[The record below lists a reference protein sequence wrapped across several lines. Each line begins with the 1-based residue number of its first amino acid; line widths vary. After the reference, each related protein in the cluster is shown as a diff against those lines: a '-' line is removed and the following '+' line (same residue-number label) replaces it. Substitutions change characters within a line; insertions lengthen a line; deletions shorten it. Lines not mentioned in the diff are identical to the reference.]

1 MQIEGTADPFS
12 LDIPFESPFYHRLF
26 TIARPVADSL
36 IGVESFNKLYQQVRT
51 RKHTESFF
59 RTVLDEMNTSVRI
72 ADADKERI
80 PQKGPVV
87 VVANHPFGCIEGI
100 VLGALLLEK
109 RADAKVMANYML
121 GGVAELREHLFLVDP
136 FSSRE
141 SRHKNRRPLREAYS
155 HLQNGGMV
163 GVFPAGKVAHYSPQT
178 HTIEEGMWSDT
189 VSRLILGTGASVL
202 PVWFDGANSA
212 LFQSVGLL
220 HPRLRTAMLIRE
232 FLRMRGKEIT
242 MRVGNSIPAEALA
255 KLGADEDIADYLRT
269 RTLMLGGREEA
280 TAVAMPRATSV
291 VLPLKRQAHQ
301 EDIDNLPA
309 RAVLVECGDFVV
321 YDASAEIIP
330 NVLHEIG
337 RLREL
342 SFRCTGEGTGR
353 SIDLDKFD
361 KFYRHIIVWNR
372 ANSEVVGA
380 YRLGQSDVI
389 LRFLGKSG
397 LYTSTLFDFEDSLI
411 ERVQPALELGR
422 SFVRTEYQK
431 AYQPLLLLW
440 KGIAAFVVNN
450 PQYKT
455 LFGPVSIAGTYQP
468 LSQRLMANF
477 LHQHHY
483 LPEQAALVTPRT
495 PFEYPKNSQ
504 SELTAH
510 DLSLLIEDI
519 EGAGRGV
526 PVLLKQYLKLGGKV
540 LGFNVDS
547 KFSNALDSLLLVDLT
562 TTNRCVLERY
572 MGKEGAAAFLAYHG
586 ITLPSTDAQPKPLE
600 RILHGVHHHTAWLGR
615 RGVSA

>member
-1 MQIEGTADPFS
+1 MQTEGTIEPFS
-12 LDIPFESPFYHRLF
+12 LDISFESPFYHRLF
-26 TIARPVADSL
+26 TVARPIADSL
-36 IGVESFNKLYQQVRT
+36 VGVEGLNKLYQQVRT
-51 RKHTESFF
+51 RNHTESFF
-59 RTVLDEMNTSVRI
+59 RTVLEEMKASVRI
-72 ADADKERI
+72 ADADKARI
-80 PQKGPVV
+80 PTQGPVV

-109 RADAKVMANYML
+109 RSDAKVMANYML
-121 GGVAELREHLFLVDP
+121 GGIAELQKHLILVDP

-141 SRHKNRRPLREAYS
+141 SRQKNRRPLREAYS
-155 HLQNGGMV
+155 HLKQGGLV
-163 GVFPAGKVAHYSPQT
+163 GIFPAGKVAHYSPQT
-178 HTIEEGMWSDT
+178 HTVEEGMWSDS
-189 VSRLILGTGASVL
+189 VSRLVLGTGASVL
-202 PVWFDGANSA
+202 PMWFDGANSA

-232 FLRMRGKEIT
+232 FLRMRGKEIH
-242 MRVGNSIPAEALA
+242 MRVGNVIPADALA

-269 RTLMLGGREEA
+269 RTLMLGGREDA
-280 TAVAMPRATSV
+280 TPIVMPRAASV
-291 VLPLKRQAHQ
+291 VRPLKPQAHQ

-309 RAVLVECGDFVV
+309 RAALVECGDFVV
-321 YDASAEIIP
+321 YEASAEAIP

-342 SFRCTGEGTGR
+342 TFRCTGEGTGR
-353 SIDLDKFD
+353 SIDIDKFD

-380 YRLGQSDVI
+380 YRLGQSDLI

-397 LYTSTLFDFEDSLI
+397 LYTNTLFEFEEGMI
-411 ERVQPALELGR
+411 ERIQPALELGR
-422 SFVRTEYQK
+422 SFVRVEYQK

-455 LFGPVSIAGTYQP
+455 LFGPVSIARTYQP
-468 LSQRLMANF
+468 LSRRLMANF
-477 LHQHHY
+477 LYQHHY
-483 LPEQAALVTPRT
+483 LPEEARLVTPRM
-495 PFEYPKNSQ
+495 PFEYPKNNRR
-504 SELTAH
+504 ELKVH

-519 EGAGRGV
+519 EGVGRGI

-540 LGFNVDS
+540 LGFNVDA
-547 KFSNALDSLLLVDLT
+547 KFSDALDSLLLVDLT
-562 TTNRCVLERY
+562 TTDRCVLERY
-572 MGKEGAAAFLAYHG
+572 MGKEGAATFLAYHG
-586 ITLPSTDAQPKPLE
+586 ISPVSINPQSKPVE
-600 RILHGVHHHTAWLGR
+600 RVLHGVHNTTWLGR